1 MAKMKRQNKNK
12 KKTWRIFKSKML
24 SQSSTQKSKSVLTG
38 QSLLIIRP
46 SNQIPGKSKKL
57 SALRTLFHVW
67 KMLEL

>member
-1 MAKMKRQNKNK
+1 
-12 KKTWRIFKSKML
+12 ML